1 MGLAVYTLRRCLIT
15 AVFSMLGLP
24 TLYSARHR
32 VAEGSK
38 ALKIAAVI
46 GTLERDLVGSKMMTL

>member
-1 MGLAVYTLRRCLIT
+1 
-15 AVFSMLGLP
+15 MLGLA

-38 ALKIAAVI
+38 ALKIGAVI

>member
-1 MGLAVYTLRRCLIT
+1 MGLAVYILSRCLIT
-15 AVFSMLGLP
+15 AVFSVLGLP
-24 TLYSARHR
+24 TLYSSRRR

-46 GTLERDLVGSKMMTL
+46 GTLEGDLVGSKMMTL